1 MAQALKPPTLHPSFF
16 PVSRQPPPARVRVKA
31 KAPEKARE
39 RAPEKEP
46 EKEPVKHQ
54 YRRLRLPMTASVLPM
69 ERVSSDMSLPQH
81 AVSAVTTPM
90 DRDRSRENNSIN
102 ITTDL
107 SVNGPLQ
114 PRSIPLRQLRTW
126 RHQQRRQQ
134 RD

>member
-1 MAQALKPPTLHPSFF
+1 M
-16 PVSRQPPPARVRVKA
+16 
-31 KAPEKARE
+31 
-39 RAPEKEP
+39 
-46 EKEPVKHQ
+46 VKHQ

-81 AVSAVTTPM
+81 AMSAVTTPM

-102 ITTDL
+102 ITMDPYA
-107 SVNGPLQ
+107 NGPSQ
-114 PRSIPLRQLRTW
+114 SRSIPLSHQRTW